1 MDYLDLS
8 LEQKQTLAAQALR
21 AKMLLGENSQQQNKF
36 STLAAASHL
45 FNNPALA
52 QAAQAAHQAQRQ
64 RYAPLA
70 ASAQGVM
77 LPDGEVAQSP
87 LYSGERME
95 MRNQQRTMAEA
106 QVAARAEQ
114 QAAQLAAQREMQA
127 ERLEAQRQRAAE
139 ANALRMTIASMRN
152 SGGSGGGSAATEKP
166 ADPGFKET
174 DIQKLAQFADKKQ
187 LPRLGSQA
195 RQLFTQLEA
204 MGDKTPGFSAS
215 EQLLQRTPFGDRV
228 LSKEALDNMA
238 AINGIYNAFTRA
250 DAGLSQTLGETQ
262 RQALE
267 MFNSPSTSA
276 KTRAQIFR
284 THIIPLIDQAKGS
297 ALGSANPAAL
307 AEYRKRQEALGAAT
321 DWMDVLAPAKP
332 AQAAPQA
339 VPPGLQLPP
348 GFKLIGPAP

>member
-8 LEQKQTLAAQALR
+8 PEQKQMLAAQALR

-64 RYAPLA
+64 KHTPLS

-77 LPDGEVAQSP
+77 LPDGEVVQSP
-87 LYSGERME
+87 AYSGERME
-95 MRNQQRTMAEA
+95 MRNQQRSMAEA
-106 QVAARAEQ
+106 QVQARAEQ
-114 QAAQLAAQREMQA
+114 QAAQIEAQKEMLR
-127 ERLEAQRQRAAE
+127 ERLGAQAQQGEQNRM
-139 ANALRMTIASMRN
+139 LRMAIASMR
-152 SGGSGGGSAATEKP
+152 GGGGSVAEKP
-166 ADPGFKET
+166 PAPEFKEA

-195 RQLFTQLEA
+195 RQLFIQLEQ

-228 LSKEALDNMA
+228 LSKEALDNMS

-276 KTRAQIFR
+276 RTRAQIFKA
-284 THIIPLIDQAKGS
+284 HIIPLIDQAKGGVF
-297 ALGSANPAAL
+297 GSANPAAL
-307 AEYRKRQEALGAAT
+307 AEYRRRQESLGAPVE
-321 DWMDVLAPAKP
+321 WMDILSPANKAQQPAQTAPA
-332 AQAAPQA
+332 
-339 VPPGLQLPP
+339 GLQLPP